1 MGRPPATLPLRMDD
15 LERQVMEL
23 NAALALLQPRIE
35 ALEARLMQM
44 NESFQRG
51 YLPQNV

>member
-1 MGRPPATLPLRMDD
+1 MDY

-23 NAALALLQPRIE
+23 SVALALLQPRID

-51 YLPQNV
+51 YLPFNV